1 MCICH
6 CEHYSLHA
14 LLIHR
19 KVAGMSVITVV
30 SQAVT
35 DVAIGCSGSWKEG
48 AKNGQMP
55 DRDGGEGDKGG
66 RDGKYGG

>member
-1 MCICH
+1 MSH
-6 CEHYSLHA
+6 YVCEDYSLHA

-35 DVAIGCSGSWKEG
+35 DVAVGCSGSWKGG
-48 AKNGQMP
+48 AKSG
-55 DRDGGEGDKGG
+55 
-66 RDGKYGG
+66 